1 MLGLSQ
7 SEGLPPNPLTSNQP
21 SQPLLRPGPH
31 GNISQVQPLLPP
43 PMAPSLLFLMICS
56 NLLFLLSVETRGS
69 SRWFIHYLLT
79 YLLTAVSIAITVLQA
94 TKKKY
99 RHTSHS
105 RAPPY
110 LNPNRDTHACRRQTS
125 QTHRNMKLPVHRVVW
140 VAFGLSST
148 STPKFG
154 CLLQQFRMGMAT
166 VVTCKVP
173 SGIDFPFR
181 HPGDTS
187 GNPYPLLGV
196 YFYAPGFCTQT
207 FCTSAS
213 RHQGTYL
220 RLETEGSW
228 V

>member
-1 MLGLSQ
+1 
-7 SEGLPPNPLTSNQP
+7 
-21 SQPLLRPGPH
+21 
-31 GNISQVQPLLPP
+31 
-43 PMAPSLLFLMICS
+43 MAPSLLFLMICS

-125 QTHRNMKLPVHRVVW
+125 QTRRNMKLPVHRVVW

-173 SGIDFPFR
+173 SGIDFQFR
-181 HPGDTS
+181 FSSVSFCVCVCVFRRHFWEPLSTS
-187 GNPYPLLGV
+187 GCLLLCARLLYPDLLHLCV
-196 YFYAPGFCTQT
+196 SAPRDI
-207 FCTSAS
+207 SEA
-213 RHQGTYL
+213 RD
-220 RLETEGSW
+220 
-228 V
+228 